1 MKKNTEF
8 TIKRFLID
16 VITDVV
22 VVFLLVQVIRLY
34 IFAPFRVHG
43 PSMCNTFNIYND
55 ECYNGDGEYILVSK
69 FSVISLFG
77 WRPGEI
83 NRGDILVFQA
93 PGLTEG
99 EYYIKRVIGE
109 PGDKIKIAN
118 GFVYLMDAQGDY
130 QKLDEDYLNEDNLGK
145 TYTYRTI
152 EQEYEVPDDKYFLL
166 GDNRNKS
173 SDSRRCFNQLG
184 CNTESSPYLDFD
196 YIQGEVKI
204 VVFPLTHI
212 RWISNP
218 DYSI

>member
-8 TIKRFLID
+8 TIKRFLLD
-16 VITDVV
+16 VLTDVV
-22 VVFLLVQVIRLY
+22 VVFVLVQVIRLG

-77 WRPGEI
+77 WSPASI
-83 NRGDILVFQA
+83 NRGDVLVFQA
-93 PGLTEG
+93 PGQEDG

-109 PGDKIKIAN
+109 PGDKIKIAG
-118 GFVYLMDAQGDY
+118 GFVYVMDSKGEY
-130 QKLDEDYLNEDNLGK
+130 QKLNEDYLNEDNLGK
-145 TYTYRTI
+145 TYTYRVL
-152 EQEYEVPDDKYFLL
+152 EQEFEVPEDKYFVL

-184 CNTESSPYLDFD
+184 CNSESSPYLDSEL
-196 YIQGEVKI
+196 IQGEVKI
-204 VVFPLTHI
+204 VIFPLTHI
-212 RWISNP
+212 RWVSNP